1 MRHPPRWQV
10 DINWEALQLPTHDL
24 SELEVPF
31 SEEEIKHAVHQMPS
45 DKASGPDGYT
55 GIFVKSCWDI
65 IKEDVIK
72 ATNAFYSLQVGN
84 LDILNSA
91 NVVLIPKTEGVESIT
106 DFQPISLIHSFTK
119 IIAKLL
125 ALRLAP
131 HMSSIISTTQSAF
144 IKKKKHT

>member
-1 MRHPPRWQV
+1 LLKRYIRRKNYIQQLRNGQGWALNHDDKAHVIQEYFLDFMRHPPRWQV

-45 DKASGPDGYT
+45 DKASGPDGYS
-55 GIFVKSCWDI
+55 GIFFKSCWDI

-91 NVVLIPKTEGVESIT
+91 NVVLIPKTEGTESI
-106 DFQPISLIHSFTK
+106 PIFG
-119 IIAKLL
+119 LL
-125 ALRLAP
+125 A
-131 HMSSIISTTQSAF
+131 
-144 IKKKKHT
+144 